1 MDVRDGWMMDVRDGW
16 MRQLKQGRFRSICG
30 AVKLSGDGLGTC
42 WTGLDHKRDWTR
54 LAKSW
59 PKRG

>member
-1 MDVRDGWMMDVRDGW
+1 MDVRDGW

-42 WTGLDHKRDWTR
+42 WTGLDHKRDWTG